1 MSKLT
6 KDEVLHIAKLAQLN
20 LDDGQIKKFLPQLT
34 SVVDFISQL
43 NEVDTQGVEPTA
55 QVTGLMNV
63 FREDKV
69 IPRVLFRMRKR
80 REGQISST
88 TDTLKSGQFWKK
100 EATNN

>member
-43 NEVDTQGVEPTA
+43 KEVDTQGVEPTA
-55 QVTGLMNV
+55 QVTGLTNV

-69 IPRVLFRMRKR
+69 D
-80 REGQISST
+80 ST
-88 TDTLKSGQFWKK
+88 GTLSNE
-100 EATNN
+100 EATGGTDKLYNGYFKVGAILEERSDK